1 MVDVHVVQGLLT
13 TPYIL
18 RTHGK
23 GKVVGE
29 KESLSGGKQRFSIA
43 VHEANTAVQGTQYS
57 ICDPLRCC
65 GGCYGIL
72 RLMQH
77 NHNINI
83 SNFFDEATP

>member
-29 KESLSGGKQRFSIA
+29 KESLSGVNNAFRLPSMRP
-43 VHEANTAVQGTQYS
+43 TQ
-57 ICDPLRCC
+57 LFK
-65 GGCYGIL
+65 G
-72 RLMQH
+72 
-77 NHNINI
+77 HNIQFMI
-83 SNFFDEATP
+83 RCAAVVDAMESFD